1 MTCFENGKVK
11 DMDLPDLFKAGNNKK
26 YICLM
31 TLAEFVNIDIESG
44 IKQKMVEEF
53 HNHNNIN
60 SKIENHDDF
69 DLIYL
74 SIPNQ
79 LSRKDNVDSLSIY
92 ISNNLFLTVYV
103 PWKEYDNIIETVAD
117 NLNKN
122 TSPSANLLCLLDM
135 FTREDSHILQG
146 IEESINDLEDDL
158 ITSYDNGYIKDIISF
173 RRRLLILKRYYEQ
186 LIDLFDGLGES
197 SFLSDADL
205 KHCGNIAGRIDR
217 LFHTVLNM
225 RDYVTQVREAYQ
237 SQADIALNK
246 LMKVFT
252 VVTTIFLPLTLIT
265 GWYGMN
271 FKIPEY
277 GWIYGYPAVIIICII
292 IVISSIVIFKK
303 NKWF

>member
-11 DMDLPDLFKAGNNKK
+11 EMDLPVFKAGDDKK
-26 YICLM
+26 YVCLL
-31 TLAEFVNIDIESG
+31 TLAEFMDIDIESG
-44 IKQKMVEEF
+44 IKQKMAEEF

-74 SIPNQ
+74 SIPRQ

-92 ISNNLFLTVYV
+92 ISNNLFLIVYV
-103 PWKEYDNIIETVAD
+103 PWEEYDYILETVAD
-117 NLNKN
+117 NLNKDI
-122 TSPSANLLCLLDM
+122 SPSANLLYLLDV

-146 IEESINDLEDDL
+146 IEESINDLEDNL
-158 ITSYDNGYIKDIISF
+158 ITSYDNEYIKDIISF
-173 RRRLLILKRYYEQ
+173 RKHLLALKRYYEQ
-186 LIDLFDGLGES
+186 LIDLFDRLSES
-197 SFLSDADL
+197 SFLNEADL
-205 KHCGNIAGRIDR
+205 KHCRNIAGRIDR

-237 SQADIALNK
+237 SQADITLNK

-271 FKIPEY
+271 LKMPEY
-277 GWIYGYPAVIIICII
+277 GWTYGYPAVISACII
-292 IVISSIVIFKK
+292 IIILSIIIFKK